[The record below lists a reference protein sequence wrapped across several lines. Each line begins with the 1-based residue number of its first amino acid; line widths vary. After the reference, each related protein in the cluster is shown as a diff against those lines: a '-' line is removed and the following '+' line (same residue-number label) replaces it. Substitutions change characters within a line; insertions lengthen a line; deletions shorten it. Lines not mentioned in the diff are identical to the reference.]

1 MEGTVR
7 LFKAL
12 GDTTRLRLLS
22 LLLQGEQCVCDLM
35 FALQLPQSTV
45 SRHLA
50 YLKNSGWVKDCRRGV
65 WSYYRI
71 VGSSR
76 PAHSQLLEI
85 LKTHL
90 SGMEEIQED
99 LERLNQRLQIR
110 ESDRCG

>member
-1 MEGTVR
+1 

-50 YLKNSGWVKDCRRGV
+50 YLKNSGWVKDCRRGM

-71 VGSSR
+71 AES
-76 PAHSQLLEI
+76 PKAAHGQLLEI
-85 LKTHL
+85 LRTHL
-90 SGMEEIQED
+90 SEMEEVRQD
-99 LERLNQRLQIR
+99 LDRLIQRLQIR
-110 ESDRCG
+110 ETDRCG

>member
-1 MEGTVR
+1 M
-7 LFKAL
+7 FKAL

-71 VGSSR
+71 ASSSKT
-76 PAHSQLLEI
+76 AHGQLLEV
-85 LKTHL
+85 LRTHL
-90 SGMEEIQED
+90 SEMEEIRAD
-99 LERLNQRLQIR
+99 LERLNQRLQIK
-110 ESDRCG
+110 ECDKCA